1 MADINIGRALSG
13 LGAAF
18 KNEVP
23 AFLQQVRQEDLDA
36 EKRAEREMFLADRS
50 FDRGIAAED
59 RAMRLEDRKIAME
72 RAASDRMFELEEKR
86 KETLFK
92 DTAEAKRYL
101 QDGNIMAII
110 DLYTDRVNLLRN
122 MGIDTSNSE
131 RMLSFAQGALSD
143 PNALARLNDEIN
155 TVYDT
160 GRAFNVGVG
169 DLGATYRALRQ
180 RALDSGEIEG
190 TPGWQQFMRTS
201 GAVEGEGSKGLTRF
215 KNGAYINIT
224 PQGPRVYNT
233 DAQEVFD
240 PEAIAEVIRA
250 GRDSGVLLAGD
261 MAAATTRATSQETR
275 IQQAIEDGIDA
286 AARMPKLMMAR
297 ELLNTVDTGGWDAVK
312 LRFKQ
317 AFGITSA
324 DESKLIYE
332 LSKNVLSQLK
342 PTFGAAFT
350 AKEGD
355 LLMRIEANTNLST
368 EGNIALLD
376 ELINALDL
384 AVQRGRVEA
393 RENKDT
399 RSLNAMDGYLAQQ
412 FQSLDSSVETNPPP
426 PGPNVSAPNSSS
438 TEDEMRRRGLIP

>member
-18 KNEVP
+18 KNEMP
-23 AFLQQVRQEDLDA
+23 AFMQQVRQEDA
-36 EKRAEREMFLADRS
+36 LA
-50 FDRGIAAED
+50 RGMED
-59 RAMRLEDRKIAME
+59 RVLAQ
-72 RAASDRMFELEEKR
+72 EEKR

-92 DTAEAKRYL
+92 DTATARQYL
-101 QDGNIMAII
+101 QSGNIPAII
-110 DLYTDRVNLLRN
+110 DIYSDRVNLLGRA
-122 MGIDTSNSE
+122 GIDTSNSE
-131 RMLSFAQGALSD
+131 RMLSYAQAALSD
-143 PNALARLNDEIN
+143 PNALSQLTGEIN

-160 GRAFNVGVG
+160 GRAFNVGMG
-169 DLGATYRALRQ
+169 EMPSSYRALRQ
-180 RALDSGEIEG
+180 RALDGGLIEG
-190 TPGWQQFMRTS
+190 SEEFQEFMRFN
-201 GAVEGEGSKGLTRF
+201 GVPQGQGSRGLTRF
-215 KNGAYINIT
+215 KDGSYIQIT
-224 PQGPRVYNT
+224 PTGNR
-233 DAQEVFD
+233 VFD
-240 PEAIAEVIRA
+240 TSGIEVTDDPQRRAEVIRA
-250 GRDSGVLLAGD
+250 GRNEGVILAGEI
-261 MAAATTRATSQETR
+261 ATATTRAETQEAR
-275 IQQAIEDGIDA
+275 VQIAIEDGIDA

-412 FQSLDSSVETNPPP
+412 FQSLDSSADDQPAPSNPRVRVDAN
-426 PGPNVSAPNSSS
+426 GNIIN
-438 TEDEMRRRGLIP
+438 E

>member
-1 MADINIGRALSG
+1 MAEVDIGRALAG

-18 KNEVP
+18 KNEMP
-23 AFLQQVRQEDLDA
+23 AFIQQTRQEDLDA
-36 EKRAEREMFLADRS
+36 ERLADRV
-50 FDRGIAAED
+50 
-59 RAMRLEDRKIAME
+59 LVQ
-72 RAASDRMFELEEKR
+72 EEKR

-92 DTAEAKRYL
+92 DTATARQYL
-101 QDGNIMAII
+101 QSGNIPAII
-110 DLYTDRVNLLRN
+110 DIYSDRVNLLGRA
-122 MGIDTSNSE
+122 GIDTSNSE
-131 RMLSFAQGALSD
+131 RMLSYAQAALSD
-143 PNALARLNDEIN
+143 PNALSQLTGEIN

-160 GRAFNVGVG
+160 GRAFNVGMG
-169 DLGATYRALRQ
+169 EMPSSYRALRQ
-180 RALDSGEIEG
+180 RALDGGLIEG
-190 TPGWQQFMRTS
+190 SKEFQDFMRLNGQTQ
-201 GAVEGEGSKGLTRF
+201 GEGSKGLTRF
-215 KNGAYINIT
+215 KNGSYINIT
-224 PQGPRVYNT
+224 PQGPRVYDING
-233 DAQEVFD
+233 
-240 PEAIAEVIRA
+240 AEVTNPADIA
-250 GRDSGVLLAGD
+250 AVLKLGRDSGPILAGD
-261 MAAATTRATSQETR
+261 IATATTRSNTQEGR

-317 AFGITSA
+317 ALGITSA

-412 FQSLDSSVETNPPP
+412 FQSLDSSVDDQPAPSNPRVRVDAN
-426 PGPNVSAPNSSS
+426 GNIV
-438 TEDEMRRRGLIP
+438 E

>member
-1 MADINIGRALSG
+1 MAEVDIGRALSG

-18 KNEVP
+18 KNEMP
-23 AFLQQVRQEDLDA
+23 AFIQQTRQEDA
-36 EKRAEREMFLADRS
+36 LA
-50 FDRGIAAED
+50 RGMED
-59 RAMRLEDRKIAME
+59 RVLAQ
-72 RAASDRMFELEEKR
+72 EEKR

-92 DTAEAKRYL
+92 DTATARQYL
-101 QDGNIMAII
+101 QSGNIPAII
-110 DLYTDRVNLLRN
+110 DIYSDRVNLLGRA
-122 MGIDTSNSE
+122 GIDTSNSE
-131 RMLSFAQGALSD
+131 RMLSYAQAALSD
-143 PNALARLNDEIN
+143 PNALSQLTGEIN

-160 GRAFNVGVG
+160 GRAFNVGMG
-169 DLGATYRALRQ
+169 EMPSSYRALRQ
-180 RALDSGEIEG
+180 RALDGGLIEG
-190 TPGWQQFMRTS
+190 SKEFQDFMRLNGQTQ
-201 GAVEGEGSKGLTRF
+201 GEGSKGLTRF
-215 KNGAYINIT
+215 KNGSYVNIT
-224 PQGPRVYNT
+224 PQGPRVYDINGS
-233 DAQEVFD
+233 EVTNPAD
-240 PEAIAEVIRA
+240 MAEVLRL
-250 GRDSGVLLAGD
+250 GRDSEVLLEGD
-261 MAAATTRATSQETR
+261 IATATTRANTQEGR

-317 AFGITSA
+317 ALGITSA

-412 FQSLDSSVETNPPP
+412 FQSLDSSADDQPAPSNPRVRVDANGNIVE
-426 PGPNVSAPNSSS
+426 
-438 TEDEMRRRGLIP
+438 

>member
-1 MADINIGRALSG
+1 MAEVDIGRALAG

-18 KNEVP
+18 KNEMP
-23 AFLQQVRQEDLDA
+23 AFIQQTRQEDA
-36 EKRAEREMFLADRS
+36 LA
-50 FDRGIAAED
+50 RGMED
-59 RAMRLEDRKIAME
+59 RVLAQ
-72 RAASDRMFELEEKR
+72 EEKR

-92 DTAEAKRYL
+92 DTATARQYL
-101 QDGNIMAII
+101 QSGNIPAII
-110 DLYTDRVNLLRN
+110 DIYSDRVNLLGRA
-122 MGIDTSNSE
+122 GIDTSNSE
-131 RMLSFAQGALSD
+131 RMLSYAQAALSD
-143 PNALARLNDEIN
+143 PNALSQLTGEIN

-160 GRAFNVGVG
+160 GRAFNVGMG
-169 DLGATYRALRQ
+169 EMPSSYRALRQ
-180 RALDSGEIEG
+180 RALDGGLIEG
-190 TPGWQQFMRTS
+190 SKEFQDFMRLNGQTQ
-201 GAVEGEGSKGLTRF
+201 GEGSKGLTRF
-215 KNGAYINIT
+215 ENGSYINIT
-224 PQGPRVYNT
+224 PQGPRVYDIT
-233 DAQEVFD
+233 GSEVTNPAD
-240 PEAIAEVIRA
+240 MAEVLRL
-250 GRDSGVLLAGD
+250 GRDSEVLLEGD
-261 MAAATTRATSQETR
+261 IATATTRANTQEGR

-317 AFGITSA
+317 ALGITSA

-412 FQSLDSSVETNPPP
+412 FQSLDSSADDQPAPSNPRVRVDANGNIVP
-426 PGPNVSAPNSSS
+426 
-438 TEDEMRRRGLIP
+438 

>member
-1 MADINIGRALSG
+1 MADIDIGRALSG

-18 KNEVP
+18 KNEMP
-23 AFLQQVRQEDLDA
+23 AFIQQTRQEDA
-36 EKRAEREMFLADRS
+36 LA
-50 FDRGIAAED
+50 RGMED
-59 RAMRLEDRKIAME
+59 RVLAQ
-72 RAASDRMFELEEKR
+72 EEKR

-92 DTAEAKRYL
+92 DTATARQYL
-101 QDGNIMAII
+101 QSGNIPAII
-110 DLYTDRVNLLRN
+110 DIYSDRVNLLGRA
-122 MGIDTSNSE
+122 GIDTSNSE
-131 RMLSFAQGALSD
+131 RMLSYAQAALSD
-143 PNALARLNDEIN
+143 PNALSQLTGEIN

-160 GRAFNVGVG
+160 GRAFNVGMG
-169 DLGATYRALRQ
+169 EMPSSYRALRQ
-180 RALDSGEIEG
+180 RALDGGLIEG
-190 TPGWQQFMRTS
+190 SEEFQEFMRFN
-201 GAVEGEGSKGLTRF
+201 GVPQGQGSRGLTRF
-215 KNGAYINIT
+215 KDGSYIQIT
-224 PQGPRVYNT
+224 PTGNR
-233 DAQEVFD
+233 VFD
-240 PEAIAEVIRA
+240 TSGIEVTDDPQRRAEVIRA
-250 GRDSGVLLAGD
+250 GRNEGVILAGEI
-261 MAAATTRATSQETR
+261 ATATTRAETQEAR
-275 IQQAIEDGIDA
+275 VQIAIEDGIDA

-412 FQSLDSSVETNPPP
+412 FQSLDSSADDQPAPSNPRVRVDAN
-426 PGPNVSAPNSSS
+426 GNIIN
-438 TEDEMRRRGLIP
+438 E

>member
-18 KNEVP
+18 KNEMP
-23 AFLQQVRQEDLDA
+23 AFMQQVRQEDA
-36 EKRAEREMFLADRS
+36 LA
-50 FDRGIAAED
+50 RGMED
-59 RAMRLEDRKIAME
+59 RVLAQ
-72 RAASDRMFELEEKR
+72 EEKR

-92 DTAEAKRYL
+92 DTATARQYL
-101 QDGNIMAII
+101 QSGNIPAII
-110 DLYTDRVNLLRN
+110 DIYSDRVNLLGRA
-122 MGIDTSNSE
+122 GIDTSNSE
-131 RMLSFAQGALSD
+131 RMLSYAQAALND
-143 PNALARLNDEIN
+143 PNALSQLTGEIN

-160 GRAFNVGVG
+160 GRAFNVGMG
-169 DLGATYRALRQ
+169 EMPSSYRALRQ
-180 RALDSGEIEG
+180 RALDGGLIEG
-190 TPGWQQFMRTS
+190 SKEFEDFMRLNGQTQ
-201 GAVEGEGSKGLTRF
+201 GEGSKGLTRF
-215 KNGAYINIT
+215 PNGSYVNIT
-224 PQGPRVYNT
+224 PQGPRVYDING
-233 DAQEVFD
+233 
-240 PEAIAEVIRA
+240 AEVTNPVDIA
-250 GRDSGVLLAGD
+250 AVLKLGRDSGPILAGD
-261 MAAATTRATSQETR
+261 IATATTRSNTQEAR
-275 IQQAIEDGIDA
+275 VQVAIEDGIDA

-317 AFGITSA
+317 ALGVTSA

-412 FQSLDSSVETNPPP
+412 FQSLDSSVDDQPAPSNPRVRVDAN
-426 PGPNVSAPNSSS
+426 GNIV
-438 TEDEMRRRGLIP
+438 E